1 MNENEQ
7 ESRWVSGDGPINRRT
22 VNRQQLRDT
31 PPADSVSPEAF
42 ARAERSQ
49 ARSALGAG
57 LAQQLEA
64 AQTPE
69 HQAPHALQIVFAIV
83 FTCGVMTG
91 LLAWLQMSLLLG
103 VAALGL
109 VALAALGW
117 FKGVTRPASGAASR
131 GSGSNA
137 PLFDKK
143 TLRTFD
149 EVLQTTAS
157 ELSPALHAVLR
168 RIKAALAQAAQHAG
182 PVDEHFT
189 QDDRMFLV
197 ECLRRYIPDS
207 LEAYLRV
214 PPEQR
219 SHALS
224 PQEPSP
230 EDTLAQQLMML
241 QDEIEKRSKKIG
253 RSAAEDL
260 LKQQRFLESKKTR

>member
-1 MNENEQ
+1 MNENSED
-7 ESRWVSGDGPINRRT
+7 SRWVSGDGPINLRT
-22 VNRQQLRDT
+22 MNRQQLGAVR
-31 PPADSVSPEAF
+31 PQASVSPEAF

-64 AQTPE
+64 AQTPA

-83 FTCGVMTG
+83 FTCGVLTG

-109 VALAALGW
+109 VLLGALGW
-117 FKGVTRPASGAASR
+117 FKGVKRPRPVAVSR
-131 GSGSNA
+131 A

-143 TLRTFD
+143 TLTAFD
-149 EVLQTTAS
+149 EALQATAS
-157 ELSPALHAVLR
+157 ELSPAVHAVLR

-214 PPEQR
+214 PAAQR

-224 PQEPSP
+224 AQEPSP
-230 EDTLAQQLMML
+230 EDALAQQLLML
-241 QDEIEKRSKKIG
+241 QDEIEQRSKKIG

>member
-1 MNENEQ
+1 MNENSED
-7 ESRWVSGDGPINRRT
+7 SRWVSGDGPINLRT
-22 VNRQQLRDT
+22 VNRQQLGAVR
-31 PPADSVSPEAF
+31 PQASVSPEAF

-57 LAQQLEA
+57 LAQQLEV
-64 AQTPE
+64 AQTPA
-69 HQAPHALQIVFAIV
+69 HQAPHALQIIFAIV
-83 FTCGVMTG
+83 FTCGVLTG

-103 VAALGL
+103 AAALGL
-109 VALAALGW
+109 VLLGALGW
-117 FKGVTRPASGAASR
+117 FKGVKRPTPVAASR
-131 GSGSNA
+131 SEGPRA

-143 TLRTFD
+143 TLTAFD
-149 EVLQTTAS
+149 EALQATAS
-157 ELSPALHAVLR
+157 ELSPAVHAVLR

-214 PPEQR
+214 PPNQR

-230 EDTLAQQLMML
+230 QDALAQQLLML

-253 RSAAEDL
+253 RSAAENL

>member
-22 VNRQQLRDT
+22 ANPQQRGASPAQDT
-31 PPADSVSPEAF
+31 VSPEAF

-57 LAQQLEA
+57 LAQQLES
-64 AQTPE
+64 AQAPV
-69 HQAPHALQIVFAIV
+69 HQAPHALQIIFAIV
-83 FTCGVMTG
+83 FTGGVLTG

-103 VAALGL
+103 AVALGL
-109 VALAALGW
+109 LLLGVLGW
-117 FKGVTRPASGAASR
+117 VKGVKRPAGFSASR
-131 GSGSNA
+131 GLGATA
-137 PLFDKK
+137 PLFDKA
-143 TLRTFD
+143 TLTTFD
-149 EVLQTTAS
+149 EALQATAP
-157 ELSPALHAVLR
+157 ELSPTVHAVLR
-168 RIKAALAQAAQHAG
+168 RIKTALAQAAHHVG

-197 ECLRRYIPDS
+197 ECVRRYIPDS
-207 LEAYLRV
+207 LEAFLRV
-214 PPEQR
+214 PPEHR
-219 SHALS
+219 SQALS

-230 EDTLAQQLMML
+230 EDALTQQLLTL